1 MSAVLAYRDI
11 CVIDN
16 AISADEQ
23 RQLGELL
30 SGAIWQYGWSQSY
43 GPLERPCWHSFIAG
57 TRRDEGED
65 CEAELRARPYWGVLA
80 ECWARIIALGDGTE
94 PTPDSTGVNSGAVS
108 LPGGGASGQGAYGSG
123 PAVIYP
129 HAPCREISYP
139 RVDIGPIEWVN
150 PRQTYFGRDR
160 YH

>member
-16 AISADEQ
+16 AISAEEQ

-65 CEAELRARPYWGVLA
+65 CEAELRARPRWGVLA
-80 ECWARIIALGDGTE
+80 ECWARIKAAHMPHATLLGVYANGQAIGQNGPIHRDNTPQE
-94 PTPDSTGVNSGAVS
+94 PGRTS
-108 LPGGGASGQGAYGSG
+108 PGGFQL
-123 PAVIYP
+123 
-129 HAPCREISYP
+129 P
-139 RVDIGPIEWVN
+139 RGV
-150 PRQTYFGRDR
+150 
-160 YH
+160 